1 MADRL
6 RLARTAIGA
15 YPLVAGVP
23 RPDAGTYR
31 EINAVLRRHLPPTV
45 VSVLA
50 EPVENAAAGY
60 VDWFTS
66 LAGQPVPLRTLTG
79 SARTKAVKLLGDRL
93 EAIRS
98 LAARPAVI
106 RSEALSRKLRQA
118 TTYPSEEAIY
128 VVDGQ
133 PVVIFWGYGALPPD
147 VPTPSEAPRPAP
159 TRLWLIALLVS
170 AVMAALAGAAWY
182 FGLLDP
188 LFDRTDYAALLA
200 EDRRQG
206 EQLRRDLLQRERQL
220 AEALRTCALQTSLE
234 GLHSEGTV
242 LSKQLAELREQV
254 RNRVVFCAA
263 QAETMRLQT
272 EARELA
278 ARLQELRAN
287 LAKRAATCRDQA
299 LAETRAEH
307 RRLQAKLKSLR
318 ARLKDQREACNRP
331 PPPPKPAPL
340 KPPPKPAP
348 VAPPL
353 PEPKPEPAPAKP
365 SSPEPAAPPTPAAPA
380 APVQPPPPPPEAKHG
395 ALPPCPGER
404 PPEDAPDVAIVL
416 DASGSMRTPAVLDS
430 ASAAAVTAFEA
441 CVAVM
446 GPLMCAPFAAAYEMV
461 MQTAHG
467 PTRLQ
472 SAQQSVTSVVQSLPA
487 DVDVA
492 LAVLEDCP
500 RATDYGLFENAQ
512 RSRLLQTV
520 HGLTPQQGTPLADGL
535 LQAARRVDGVRA
547 PAVMVVV
554 SDGKDSCGGNSCA
567 AAASLKAAKPKLK
580 INVVDIVGDGAVNCI
595 ANLTGGNV
603 LTPRSGMPLDQ
614 LVKRAASDA
623 QKPAHCK

>member
-6 RLARTAIGA
+6 RLARTAVGA
-15 YPLVAGVP
+15 YPLPAGVP
-23 RPDAGTYR
+23 RPDAETYR
-31 EINAVLRRHLPPTV
+31 QINAVLRRHLPPSV

-50 EPVENAAAGY
+50 EPVENAAGGY

-79 SARTKAVKLLGDRL
+79 PARTRADKLLGDRL
-93 EAIRS
+93 QAIRA

-106 RSEALSRKLRQA
+106 RSEALSRTLRQA
-118 TTYPSEEAIY
+118 TTYPSDDAIY

-133 PVVIFWGYGALPPD
+133 PVVTFWGYGEPLPDAAAPAK
-147 VPTPSEAPRPAP
+147 VEAPRAP
-159 TRLWLIALLVS
+159 RTRLWLLTLLVGTLL
-170 AVMAALAGAAWY
+170 AALAGAAWH
-182 FGLLDP
+182 FGVLDR

-220 AEALRTCALQTSLE
+220 AEALRTCALQTSLD
-234 GLHSEGTV
+234 GFRSEGSV
-242 LSKQLAELREQV
+242 LSKQLAELREQA
-254 RNRVVFCAA
+254 RNRVAFCAA
-263 QAETMRLQT
+263 QAETMRLQA

-299 LAETRAEH
+299 LAEARAAH

-318 ARLKDQREACNRP
+318 ARLKDQRDACNRP
-331 PPPPKPAPL
+331 PPPPKPAPV
-340 KPPPKPAP
+340 KPPP
-348 VAPPL
+348 
-353 PEPKPEPAPAKP
+353 PEPKPGPVTPP
-365 SSPEPAAPPTPAAPA
+365 PEPKPPPNPAAPA
-380 APVQPPPPPPEAKHG
+380 APAPPSPPPPEAKPG

-404 PPEDAPDVAIVL
+404 PPEDAPDVGIVL
-416 DASGSMRTPAVLDS
+416 DASGSMRAPEVLDS
-430 ASAAAVTAFEA
+430 ASAAAVTAFEV
-441 CVAVM
+441 CVALT
-446 GPLMCAPFAAAYEMV
+446 GPLLCAPLAAAYELV
-461 MQTAHG
+461 MQNAHG

-472 SAQQSVTSVVQSLPA
+472 SAQQSVASVVQSLPA

-520 HGLTPQQGTPLADGL
+520 HGLMPQQGTPLADGL

-554 SDGKDSCGGNSCA
+554 SDGKDSCGGNPCA

-595 ANLTGGNV
+595 ANLTGGDV
-603 LTPRSGMPLDQ
+603 LTPRSGMNLDQ

>member
-15 YPLVAGVP
+15 YPVPAGVP

-79 SARTKAVKLLGDRL
+79 PARTRADKLLGDRL
-93 EAIRS
+93 QAIRT

-106 RSEALSRKLRQA
+106 RSEALSQMLRQA
-118 TTYPSEEAIY
+118 TTYPSDDAIY

-133 PVVIFWGYGALPPD
+133 PVVTFWGYGEPPPD
-147 VPTPSEAPRPAP
+147 AAAPARIEPPRAPR
-159 TRLWLIALLVS
+159 TRLWLLTLL
-170 AVMAALAGAAWY
+170 AGTLLAALAGAAWY
-182 FGLLDP
+182 FGLLDR

-299 LAETRAEH
+299 LAEARAEH

-331 PPPPKPAPL
+331 PPPPKPEPV
-340 KPPPKPAP
+340 KPPPSKPPPPEP
-348 VAPPL
+348 VPVKPPAS
-353 PEPKPEPAPAKP
+353 EPKP
-365 SSPEPAAPPTPAAPA
+365 PPTPAAPA
-380 APVQPPPPPPEAKHG
+380 APAPPPPPPPEAKAG

-416 DASGSMRTPAVLDS
+416 DASGSMRTPEVLDS
-430 ASAAAVTAFEA
+430 ASAAAVTAFES

-512 RSRLLQTV
+512 RRRLLQTV
-520 HGLTPQQGTPLADGL
+520 HGLTPRQGTPLADGL

-554 SDGKDSCGGNSCA
+554 SDGKDSCGGNPCA

-595 ANLTGGNV
+595 ANLTGGDV
-603 LTPRSGMPLDQ
+603 LTPRSGMNLDQ

-623 QKPAHCK
+623 EKPAHCK